1 MTVELWALVCSGA
14 LLFAMIAI
22 AATAN
27 MLNKGLAWS
36 AGNRD
41 EAAPST
47 GWAGRASRAYHNM
60 LETLPVFV
68 ILVLVAHVAN
78 IHTANAALGAQLYLW
93 GRIAY
98 AALYYL
104 GIVYVRT
111 LAWLVSVIGMAM
123 ILIEIAK
130 AVPAA

>member
-1 MTVELWALVCSGA
+1 MTVELWSLVCSGA
-14 LLFAMIAI
+14 LLFVLIAV
-22 AATAN
+22 AASAN
-27 MLNKGLAWS
+27 MIVKGLAWS

-47 GWAGRASRAYHNM
+47 GWPGRASRAYHNM
-60 LETLPVFV
+60 LETLPIFI
-68 ILVLVAHVAN
+68 ILVLVAQAAN
-78 IHTANAALGAQLYLW
+78 IHTANTALGAQLYLW
-93 GRIAY
+93 GRTGY

-111 LAWLVSVIGMAM
+111 LAWLVSIIGVAM
-123 ILIEIAK
+123 LLIEIAK